1 MEDTELPLLKEKEN
15 EALFEQTIKNIKKKI
30 REGFIYKVY
39 GLLLF
44 QLTLVFGFIVLA
56 NEIKTLK
63 IFIISHY
70 WLYYVIVFIPLII
83 VIYFVIDPKKTKEVP
98 INYFIFFFFPD

>member
-70 WLYYVIVFIPLII
+70 WLYYVVVFIPLII
-83 VIYFVIDPKKTKEVP
+83 VGLWFGLTCVQYRK
-98 INYFIFFFFPD
+98 FP